1 MLRAHNIS
9 YAIGDKLLVKDINL
23 TMKAGEVNVIMGQ
36 NGAGK
41 STLLKILAGSI
52 KHYGGEALINNR
64 NILGY
69 SQGELAKLRA
79 VLSQHYEIFFPI
91 TVDEIVMM
99 GRYPHFK
106 SSPGKIDIDICIEA
120 MELMGILELR
130 NRDYNTLSGG
140 EAQKT
145 QMARVL
151 AQIWQDKDTEQ
162 SPKILFLD
170 EPVSSLDLHYQHH
183 IMQVAKDFAA
193 RGNLVAAV
201 LHDINLAVSYAE
213 RIIFMKDGKIL
224 KCYNSGEK
232 IENEVVSRVFDI
244 KTHSIINPVNGK
256 QLFVVNNIS

>member
-1 MLRAHNIS
+1 MLRALNIS
-9 YAIGDKLLVKDINL
+9 YAIGDKILVKDINL
-23 TMKAGEVNVIMGQ
+23 IMKPGEVNVIMGQ

-52 KHYGGEALINNR
+52 NHYGGEAVINNR

-69 SQGELAKLRA
+69 SQAELAKLRA

-106 SSPGKIDIDICIEA
+106 SSPGKIDIDICMSA

-151 AQIWQDKDTEQ
+151 AQIWQEKDTEQ

-183 IMQVAKDFAA
+183 IMQVAKEFAG
-193 RGNLVAAV
+193 RRNLVAAV
-201 LHDINLAVSYAE
+201 LHDINLAVSYAD
-213 RIIFMKDGKIL
+213 RIIFMKDGKIA
-224 KCYNSGEK
+224 KCYSAGES
-232 IENEVVSRVFDI
+232 IDSEVVSSVFDI
-244 KTHSIINPVNGK
+244 TTHSILNPFTGK
-256 QLFVVNNIS
+256 QLFVVNNAL